1 MFAWSHKDMLGI
13 DLTIVCH
20 KLAIYKNAKLVKQKK
35 RCFNQEMYDT
45 INNKVEK
52 LLRAGF
58 IREVD
63 YPSWISNVVLVK
75 KVNRKWRMCIRFHG
89 SQQI

>member
-1 MFAWSHKDMLGI
+1 MFAWSHKDMPGI
-13 DLTIVCH
+13 DPTIACH

-35 RCFNQEMYDT
+35 RCFNQERYDS
-45 INNKVEK
+45 INDKVEK

-75 KVNRKWRMCIRFHG
+75 KANRKWRMCIRFHG

>member
-1 MFAWSHKDMLGI
+1 MPGI
-13 DLTIVCH
+13 DPTIVCH

>member
-1 MFAWSHKDMLGI
+1 MFAWSHKDMPGI
-13 DLTIVCH
+13 DPTIVCH